1 MANHPTGAKVP
12 KLPKGARIALIVA
25 GAVAA
30 LYLVG
35 VVVFSNVFMP
45 NTRILGRNV
54 SLRTAADVQSGLTDR
69 TDAYTL
75 HVTGENLDLTIKS
88 SEVGL
93 TFDAAAYVRDA
104 ISETHPWLWPAEV
117 FLSHDLTHA
126 RGSSYDRDKVTT
138 LVNSAVDAA
147 NAKGTDAV
155 DATIAYDSAST
166 SFVVTEEKAGTKI
179 DGQKAVATV
188 EGALDTLERSVSLP
202 ADDYVQAK
210 VTKDAPEL
218 AKAAEEANSFLTAKL
233 SLNLDGKDAGTID
246 ASKIIDWVTLDGNL
260 KATLNEDAIKEWG
273 SGELSRSLDTVGTE
287 RSYTRPDGKVVTV
300 VGGTYG
306 WNVDSGSLADLIV
319 AGVKEGKTATIDIPT
334 HQTAQALPDASG
346 RDWGN
351 SYVDVD
357 LAEQH
362 ARFYDA
368 NGSLAWEA
376 DIVSGDASKNYQTP
390 TGVYFIDDYF
400 NKSNPESTLIG
411 KKDPETGKPEYETP
425 VSYWMPFVGNS
436 IGLHD
441 ASWRGSFGG
450 SIYQSNGSHGCVNLP
465 PDKAAELCSHIDRGT
480 VVAVHG

>member
-155 DATIAYDSAST
+155 DATIA
-166 SFVVTEEKAGTKI
+166 
-179 DGQKAVATV
+179 
-188 EGALDTLERSVSLP
+188 
-202 ADDYVQAK
+202 
-210 VTKDAPEL
+210 
-218 AKAAEEANSFLTAKL
+218 L
-233 SLNLDGKDAGTID
+233 SLI
-246 ASKIIDWVTLDGNL
+246 
-260 KATLNEDAIKEWG
+260 
-273 SGELSRSLDTVGTE
+273 
-287 RSYTRPDGKVVTV
+287 
-300 VGGTYG
+300 
-306 WNVDSGSLADLIV
+306 
-319 AGVKEGKTATIDIPT
+319 
-334 HQTAQALPDASG
+334 
-346 RDWGN
+346 
-351 SYVDVD
+351 
-357 LAEQH
+357 
-362 ARFYDA
+362 
-368 NGSLAWEA
+368 
-376 DIVSGDASKNYQTP
+376 
-390 TGVYFIDDYF
+390 
-400 NKSNPESTLIG
+400 
-411 KKDPETGKPEYETP
+411 
-425 VSYWMPFVGNS
+425 
-436 IGLHD
+436 
-441 ASWRGSFGG
+441 
-450 SIYQSNGSHGCVNLP
+450 
-465 PDKAAELCSHIDRGT
+465 HI
-480 VVAVHG
+480 